1 MSLIKTSWTRAWNE
15 KECSTVSSSCS
26 SGPVLQWYVYIV
38 IFIFMKANF
47 ESLQAL
53 ASSSYILSFA
63 GYVNPNDEPG
73 AKDNQPDS
81 VIMALRIMLGAIP
94 AALLGFSYLLV
105 WFYPLT
111 KEKVDEIQIKL
122 TEMRRRK

>member
-1 MSLIKTSWTRAWNE
+1 
-15 KECSTVSSSCS
+15 
-26 SGPVLQWYVYIV
+26 
-38 IFIFMKANF
+38 MKANF

-81 VIMALRIMLGAIP
+81 AIMALRIMLGAIP

>member
-1 MSLIKTSWTRAWNE
+1 MITD
-15 KECSTVSSSCS
+15 
-26 SGPVLQWYVYIV
+26 
-38 IFIFMKANF
+38 F

-63 GYVNPNDEPG
+63 GYINPNDEPG
-73 AKDNQPDS
+73 AKDFQPDT

-111 KEKVDEIQIKL
+111 KEKVAEIQIKL
-122 TEMRRRK
+122 TEMRRQK